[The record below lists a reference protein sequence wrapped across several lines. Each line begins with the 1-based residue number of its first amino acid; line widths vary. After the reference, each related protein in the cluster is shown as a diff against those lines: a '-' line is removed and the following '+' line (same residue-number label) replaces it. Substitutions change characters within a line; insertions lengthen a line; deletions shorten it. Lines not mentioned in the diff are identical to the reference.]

1 MGQEKWLKYDWSSA
15 LIFLNMWL
23 GAGLYIRGCPV
34 GSKALVPGDTVLGS
48 LYREADYNDFN
59 VIILFLIKASL

>member
-1 MGQEKWLKYDWSSA
+1 
-15 LIFLNMWL
+15 MWL